1 MKWVTRHN
9 AEPSQCITKF
19 TTDDR
24 QFHNDFKPFV
34 CIMKERFDNTPKD
47 QSNYYLRE
55 ETKKECQEDTSENKA
70 DETLTSLRRDCQSK
84 EDKQK
89 ITVELKPYIHW
100 AIQ

>member
-19 TTDDR
+19 R
-24 QFHNDFKPFV
+24 QMIDNIHNDFKPFAW
-34 CIMKERFDNTPKD
+34 IMKERFDNAPKD
-47 QSNYYLRE
+47 QSNYYIRE

-70 DETLTSLRRDCQSK
+70 DETLTSLRREGQSK

-89 ITVELKPYIHW
+89 
-100 AIQ
+100 